1 MHLSARLGWIASG
14 VNSRE
19 SLIKRQYT
27 MDKKQQ
33 EQLRK
38 GLVFGGLGLLCALSL
53 WFIFAPSDKDKG
65 AEQEG
70 LNKDIPE
77 ATIRQ
82 LTDNKLKS
90 YELSDKSA
98 SESETQAEIGRLSDY
113 FVEEPAS
120 LDAQGQSSS
129 TKIEG
134 SLQRYEENK
143 RLLSSFYAT
152 DPNAEERE
160 ALRAENEDLR
170 EALRKKESEEDDE
183 EEKQLRLMERSYQMA
198 SKYLPKGGELPAKA
212 FLRAEE
218 RTIVE
223 PEAESALQ
231 EPRMEVLAEPKHMVS
246 SLAQPMADSTF
257 IQEYG
262 SRERHLGFH
271 SALAQPSSIQRNT
284 LPVVVDHTT
293 TLREGNY
300 VALRLLESAHIGEL
314 RIPRQSLLIAQAKLG
329 GNRLHLLVKS
339 IEIGGRIIPVKLSAY
354 DLDGQEGIYIPGAE
368 QVSALKEVGAN
379 IGGSVGTSF
388 TFASSAKDQII
399 SEAAR
404 GVMQGAS
411 QLLQK
416 KLRTLQVTLKGG
428 YRLFLVSSK

>member
-1 MHLSARLGWIASG
+1 
-14 VNSRE
+14 
-19 SLIKRQYT
+19 

-113 FVEEPAS
+113 FAEEPAS

-170 EALRKKESEEDDE
+170 EALRKKESEADDE

-218 RTIVE
+218 RPIVE
-223 PEAESALQ
+223 PDAESTPQ
-231 EPRMEVLAEPKHMVS
+231 GPRMEVLAETKHLIS

-271 SALAQPSSIQRNT
+271 SALAQPSSTQRNT

-293 TLREGNY
+293 ALREGDY
-300 VALRLLESAHIGEL
+300 VALRLLEPACIGEL

-339 IEIGGRIIPVKLSAY
+339 LEIGGRIIPVKLSAY
-354 DLDGQEGIYIPGAE
+354 DLDGQEGIYILGAE
-368 QVSALKEVGAN
+368 QISALKEVGAN

>member
-1 MHLSARLGWIASG
+1 
-14 VNSRE
+14 
-19 SLIKRQYT
+19 

-77 ATIRQ
+77 ATVRQ

-113 FVEEPAS
+113 FAEEPTS
-120 LDAQGQSSS
+120 LDAQGQPSS

-152 DPNAEERE
+152 DPNGEERD
-160 ALRAENEDLR
+160 ALRAENENLR
-170 EALRKKESEEDDE
+170 EALRKKESEADDE

-257 IQEYG
+257 MQEYG
-262 SRERHLGFH
+262 SKERHLGFH
-271 SALAQPSSIQRNT
+271 SALAQPSSVQRNT

-293 TLREGNY
+293 ILREGDY
-300 VALRLLESAHIGEL
+300 VALRLLESVHIGEL

-329 GNRLHLLVKS
+329 GNRLHLLAKS
-339 IEIGGRIIPVKLSAY
+339 LEIGGRIIPVKLSAY

-368 QVSALKEVGAN
+368 QVSALKEMGAN

>member
-1 MHLSARLGWIASG
+1 
-14 VNSRE
+14 
-19 SLIKRQYT
+19 

-53 WFIFAPSDKDKG
+53 WFIFAPSDKDKA

-77 ATIRQ
+77 ATVRQ

-90 YELSDKSA
+90 YELGDKSA

-113 FVEEPAS
+113 FTEEPAS
-120 LDAQGQSSS
+120 LEAQGQSSS

-143 RLLSSFYAT
+143 RLLSSFYTT
-152 DPNAEERE
+152 DPNAEERD
-160 ALRAENEDLR
+160 ALRAENEGLR

-218 RTIVE
+218 RPIVE
-223 PEAESALQ
+223 PDAESTPQ
-231 EPRMEVLAEPKHMVS
+231 EPRMEVLADPKHMVS
-246 SLAQPMADSTF
+246 SLALPMADSTF
-257 IQEYG
+257 MQEYG
-262 SRERHLGFH
+262 SKERHLGFH
-271 SALAQPSSIQRNT
+271 SALAQPSSVQRNT

-339 IEIGGRIIPVKLSAY
+339 LEIGGRIIPVKLSAY

>member
-1 MHLSARLGWIASG
+1 
-14 VNSRE
+14 
-19 SLIKRQYT
+19 

-33 EQLRK
+33 ERLRK
-38 GLVFGGLGLLCALSL
+38 ALVFGGLGLLCALSL
-53 WFIFAPSDKDKG
+53 WFIFAPSDKDKA

-77 ATIRQ
+77 ATVRQ

-90 YELSDKSA
+90 YELGDKSA

-113 FVEEPAS
+113 FAEEPTS
-120 LDAQGQSSS
+120 IDAQGQPSS

-152 DPNAEERE
+152 DPNAEERD
-160 ALRAENEDLR
+160 ALRAENEGLR
-170 EALRKKESEEDDE
+170 EALRKKESEADDD

-218 RTIVE
+218 RTLVE
-223 PEAESALQ
+223 PEAGSALQ

-257 IQEYG
+257 MQEYG
-262 SRERHLGFH
+262 SKERHLGFH
-271 SALAQPSSIQRNT
+271 SALAQPSSFQRNT

-314 RIPRQSLLIAQAKLG
+314 RIPQQSLLIAQAKLG

-339 IEIGGRIIPVKLSAY
+339 LEIGGRIIPVKLSAY

-368 QVSALKEVGAN
+368 QVFALKEVGAN

-388 TFASSAKDQII
+388 TFASSAKDHII

>member
-1 MHLSARLGWIASG
+1 
-14 VNSRE
+14 
-19 SLIKRQYT
+19 

-53 WFIFAPSDKDKG
+53 WFIFAPSDKDKA

-77 ATIRQ
+77 ATVRQ

-113 FVEEPAS
+113 FAEEPTS
-120 LDAQGQSSS
+120 LDAQGQPSS

-152 DPNAEERE
+152 DPNGEERD

-170 EALRKKESEEDDE
+170 EALRKKESESDDE

-257 IQEYG
+257 MQEYG
-262 SRERHLGFH
+262 SKERHLGFH
-271 SALAQPSSIQRNT
+271 SALAQPSSVQRNT

-339 IEIGGRIIPVKLSAY
+339 LEIGGRIIPVKLSAY

-368 QVSALKEVGAN
+368 QVSALKEMGAN

>member
-1 MHLSARLGWIASG
+1 
-14 VNSRE
+14 
-19 SLIKRQYT
+19 

-38 GLVFGGLGLLCALSL
+38 ALVFGGLGLLCALSL
-53 WFIFAPSDKDKG
+53 WFIFAPSDKDKA

-77 ATIRQ
+77 ATVRQ

-90 YELSDKSA
+90 YELGDKSA

-113 FVEEPAS
+113 FAEEPTT
-120 LDAQGQSSS
+120 LDAQGQPSS

-152 DPNAEERE
+152 DPNAEERD

-170 EALRKKESEEDDE
+170 EALRKKEGEADDE

-262 SRERHLGFH
+262 SKERHLGFH

-293 TLREGNY
+293 ILREGDY

-329 GNRLHLLVKS
+329 GNRLQLLVKS

-354 DLDGQEGIYIPGAE
+354 DLDGQEGMYIPGAE

>member
-1 MHLSARLGWIASG
+1 
-14 VNSRE
+14 
-19 SLIKRQYT
+19 

-53 WFIFAPSDKDKG
+53 WFIFAPSDKDKD

-113 FVEEPAS
+113 FAEEPAS

-170 EALRKKESEEDDE
+170 EALRKKESEADDE

-218 RTIVE
+218 RPIVE
-223 PEAESALQ
+223 PDAESTPQ
-231 EPRMEVLAEPKHMVS
+231 GPRMEVLAETKHLIS
-246 SLAQPMADSTF
+246 SLAQPMADSSF

-262 SRERHLGFH
+262 STERHLGFH
-271 SALAQPSSIQRNT
+271 SALAQPSSTQRNT

-293 TLREGNY
+293 ALREGDY
-300 VALRLLESAHIGEL
+300 VALRLLEPARIGEL

-329 GNRLHLLVKS
+329 GNRLQLLVKS
-339 IEIGGRIIPVKLSAY
+339 MEIGGRIIPVKLSAY

-404 GVMQGAS
+404 GVMQGVS

-428 YRLFLVSSK
+428 YRLFLVPSK

>member
-1 MHLSARLGWIASG
+1 
-14 VNSRE
+14 
-19 SLIKRQYT
+19 

-38 GLVFGGLGLLCALSL
+38 ALVFGGLGLICALSL
-53 WFIFAPSDKDKG
+53 WFIFAPSDKDKA

-77 ATIRQ
+77 ATVRQ

-90 YELSDKSA
+90 YELGDKSA

-113 FVEEPAS
+113 FAEEPTS
-120 LDAQGQSSS
+120 LDAQGQPSS

-152 DPNAEERE
+152 DPNAEERD

-170 EALRKKESEEDDE
+170 EALRKKEGEADDE

-262 SRERHLGFH
+262 SKERHLGFH
-271 SALAQPSSIQRNT
+271 SALAQPSSAQRNT

-293 TLREGNY
+293 ALREGDY

-339 IEIGGRIIPVKLSAY
+339 LEIGGRIIPVKLSAY

>member
-1 MHLSARLGWIASG
+1 
-14 VNSRE
+14 
-19 SLIKRQYT
+19 

-38 GLVFGGLGLLCALSL
+38 GLVFGGLGLICALSL
-53 WFIFAPSDKDKG
+53 WFIFAPSDKDKA

-77 ATIRQ
+77 ATVRQ

-90 YELSDKSA
+90 YELGDKSA

-113 FVEEPAS
+113 FTEEPAS
-120 LDAQGQSSS
+120 LEAQGQSSS

-152 DPNAEERE
+152 DPNAEERD
-160 ALRAENEDLR
+160 ALRAENEGLR

-218 RTIVE
+218 RPIVE
-223 PEAESALQ
+223 LDAESALQ

-257 IQEYG
+257 MQEYG
-262 SRERHLGFH
+262 SKERHLGFH
-271 SALAQPSSIQRNT
+271 AALAQHSSVQRNT

-293 TLREGNY
+293 ILREGDY
-300 VALRLLESAHIGEL
+300 VALRLLESVHIGEL

-339 IEIGGRIIPVKLSAY
+339 LEIGGRIIPVKLSAY

-368 QVSALKEVGAN
+368 QVSALKEMGAN

>member
-1 MHLSARLGWIASG
+1 
-14 VNSRE
+14 
-19 SLIKRQYT
+19 

-38 GLVFGGLGLLCALSL
+38 ALVFGGLGLICALSL
-53 WFIFAPSDKDKG
+53 WFIFAPSDKDKA

-77 ATIRQ
+77 ATVRQ

-90 YELSDKSA
+90 YELGDKSA

-113 FVEEPAS
+113 FAEEPTS
-120 LDAQGQSSS
+120 LDAQGQPSS

-152 DPNAEERE
+152 DPNAEERD

-218 RTIVE
+218 RTIVD

-271 SALAQPSSIQRNT
+271 SALAQPSSVQPNT

-293 TLREGNY
+293 ILREGDY

-428 YRLFLVSSK
+428 YRLF

>member
-1 MHLSARLGWIASG
+1 
-14 VNSRE
+14 
-19 SLIKRQYT
+19 

-70 LNKDIPE
+70 INKDIPE
-77 ATIRQ
+77 ATVRQ

-113 FVEEPAS
+113 FAEEPTS
-120 LDAQGQSSS
+120 LDAQGQPSS

-152 DPNAEERE
+152 DPNAEERD

-170 EALRKKESEEDDE
+170 EALRKKESEADDE

-218 RTIVE
+218 RPIVE
-223 PEAESALQ
+223 PDAESTPQ
-231 EPRMEVLAEPKHMVS
+231 EPRMEVLADPKHLVS

-257 IQEYG
+257 MQEYG
-262 SRERHLGFH
+262 SRVRHLGFH
-271 SALAQPSSIQRNT
+271 SALTQTSSIQRNT

-293 TLREGNY
+293 ALREGDY
-300 VALRLLESAHIGEL
+300 VALRLLESARIGEL

-329 GNRLHLLVKS
+329 GNRLQLLVKS
-339 IEIGGRIIPVKLSAY
+339 MEIGGRIIPVKLSAY

-416 KLRTLQVTLKGG
+416 KLRTVQVTLKGG

>member
-1 MHLSARLGWIASG
+1 
-14 VNSRE
+14 
-19 SLIKRQYT
+19 

-38 GLVFGGLGLLCALSL
+38 ALVFGGLGLLCALSL
-53 WFIFAPSDKDKG
+53 WFIFAPSDKDKA

-77 ATIRQ
+77 ATVRQ

-90 YELSDKSA
+90 YELGDKSA

-113 FVEEPAS
+113 FAEEPTS
-120 LDAQGQSSS
+120 LDAQGQPSS

-152 DPNAEERE
+152 DPNAEERD

-170 EALRKKESEEDDE
+170 EALRKKEGEADDE

-339 IEIGGRIIPVKLSAY
+339 IESGGRIIPVKLSAY

-428 YRLFLVSSK
+428 YRIFLVSSK

>member
-1 MHLSARLGWIASG
+1 
-14 VNSRE
+14 
-19 SLIKRQYT
+19 

-38 GLVFGGLGLLCALSL
+38 GLVFGGLGLICALSL
-53 WFIFAPSDKDKG
+53 WFIFAPSDKDKA

-77 ATIRQ
+77 ATVRQ

-90 YELSDKSA
+90 YELGDKSA

-113 FVEEPAS
+113 FAEDPTS
-120 LDAQGQSSS
+120 LDAQGQPSS

-152 DPNAEERE
+152 DPNAAERD

-218 RTIVE
+218 RPIVE
-223 PEAESALQ
+223 PEAESTPQ
-231 EPRMEVLAEPKHMVS
+231 EPRMEVLAEQKHMVS

-257 IQEYG
+257 MQEYG
-262 SRERHLGFH
+262 SKERHIGFH

-293 TLREGNY
+293 ILREGDY
-300 VALRLLESAHIGEL
+300 VALRLLESVHIGEL

-339 IEIGGRIIPVKLSAY
+339 LEIGGRIIPVKLSAY

>member
-1 MHLSARLGWIASG
+1 
-14 VNSRE
+14 
-19 SLIKRQYT
+19 

-38 GLVFGGLGLLCALSL
+38 GLVFGGLWLICALSL
-53 WFIFAPSDKDKG
+53 WFIFAPSDKDKA

-77 ATIRQ
+77 ATVRQ

-90 YELSDKSA
+90 YELGDKSA
-98 SESETQAEIGRLSDY
+98 SESETQAEIGHLSDY
-113 FVEEPAS
+113 FAEEPAS

-152 DPNAEERE
+152 DPNAEERD

-231 EPRMEVLAEPKHMVS
+231 EPRMEVLAEQKHMVS

-257 IQEYG
+257 MQEYG
-262 SRERHLGFH
+262 SKERHIGFH

-293 TLREGNY
+293 ILREGDY
-300 VALRLLESAHIGEL
+300 VALRLLESVHIGEL

-339 IEIGGRIIPVKLSAY
+339 LEIGGRIIPVKLSAY

>member
-1 MHLSARLGWIASG
+1 
-14 VNSRE
+14 
-19 SLIKRQYT
+19 

-53 WFIFAPSDKDKG
+53 WFIFAPSDKDK
-65 AEQEG
+65 AAVQEG

-77 ATIRQ
+77 ATVRQ

-113 FVEEPAS
+113 FAEEPTS
-120 LDAQGQSSS
+120 LDAQGQPSS

-152 DPNAEERE
+152 DPNAEERD

-170 EALRKKESEEDDE
+170 EALRKKESEADDE

-218 RTIVE
+218 RPIVE
-223 PEAESALQ
+223 PDAESTPQ
-231 EPRMEVLAEPKHMVS
+231 EPRMEVFAEPKHMVS

-262 SRERHLGFH
+262 SKERHLGFH

-293 TLREGNY
+293 ALREGDY
-300 VALRLLESAHIGEL
+300 VALRLLESARIGEL
-314 RIPRQSLLIAQAKLG
+314 HIPRQSLLIAQAKLG
-329 GNRLHLLVKS
+329 GNRLQLLVKS
-339 IEIGGRIIPVKLSAY
+339 LEIGGRIIPVKLSAY

>member
-1 MHLSARLGWIASG
+1 
-14 VNSRE
+14 
-19 SLIKRQYT
+19 

-38 GLVFGGLGLLCALSL
+38 GLVFGGLGLICALSL
-53 WFIFAPSDKDKG
+53 WFIFAPSDKDKA

-77 ATIRQ
+77 ATVRQ

-90 YELSDKSA
+90 YELGDKSA

-113 FVEEPAS
+113 FAEEPTS
-120 LDAQGQSSS
+120 LDAQGQPSSM
-129 TKIEG
+129 KIEG

-152 DPNAEERE
+152 DPNAEERD

-170 EALRKKESEEDDE
+170 EALRKKESEADDE

-218 RTIVE
+218 RPIVE
-223 PEAESALQ
+223 PDAESALQ

-257 IQEYG
+257 MQEYG
-262 SRERHLGFH
+262 SKERHLGFH
-271 SALAQPSSIQRNT
+271 SALAQSSSVQRNT

-339 IEIGGRIIPVKLSAY
+339 LEIGGRIIPVKLTAY

-416 KLRTLQVTLKGG
+416 KLRALQVTLKGG

>member
-1 MHLSARLGWIASG
+1 
-14 VNSRE
+14 
-19 SLIKRQYT
+19 

-38 GLVFGGLGLLCALSL
+38 ALVFGGLGLLCALSL
-53 WFIFAPSDKDKG
+53 WFIFAPSDKDKA

-77 ATIRQ
+77 ATVRQ

-90 YELSDKSA
+90 YELGDKSA

-113 FVEEPAS
+113 FAEEPTS
-120 LDAQGQSSS
+120 LDAQGQPSS

-152 DPNAEERE
+152 DPNAEERD

-170 EALRKKESEEDDE
+170 EALRKKEGEADDE

-262 SRERHLGFH
+262 SRGRHLGFH

-404 GVMQGAS
+404 GVMQGAG

-428 YRLFLVSSK
+428 YRLFLVPSK

>member
-1 MHLSARLGWIASG
+1 
-14 VNSRE
+14 
-19 SLIKRQYT
+19 

-38 GLVFGGLGLLCALSL
+38 GLVFGGLGLICALSL
-53 WFIFAPSDKDKG
+53 WFIFAPSDKDKA

-77 ATIRQ
+77 ATVRQ

-90 YELSDKSA
+90 YELGDKSA

-113 FVEEPAS
+113 FAEEPTS
-120 LDAQGQSSS
+120 LDAQGQPSS

-152 DPNAEERE
+152 DPNAEERD

-257 IQEYG
+257 MQEYG
-262 SRERHLGFH
+262 SKERHLGFH
-271 SALAQPSSIQRNT
+271 SALAQPSSVQRNT

-300 VALRLLESAHIGEL
+300 VALRLLESSHIGEL

-339 IEIGGRIIPVKLSAY
+339 LEIGGRIIPVKLSAY

>member
-1 MHLSARLGWIASG
+1 
-14 VNSRE
+14 
-19 SLIKRQYT
+19 

-53 WFIFAPSDKDKG
+53 WFIFAPSDKDKA

-77 ATIRQ
+77 ATVRQ

-90 YELSDKSA
+90 YELGDKSA

-113 FVEEPAS
+113 FAEEPTS
-120 LDAQGQSSS
+120 LDAQGQPSS

-152 DPNAEERE
+152 DPNAEERD
-160 ALRAENEDLR
+160 ALRAENEGLR
-170 EALRKKESEEDDE
+170 EALRKKESEADDE

-218 RTIVE
+218 RPIVE
-223 PEAESALQ
+223 PEAESTLQ

-262 SRERHLGFH
+262 SKERHLGFH
-271 SALAQPSSIQRNT
+271 SALAQTSSVERNT
-284 LPVVVDHTT
+284 LPVVVDHTMI
-293 TLREGNY
+293 LREGDY

-339 IEIGGRIIPVKLSAY
+339 LEIGGRIIPVKLSTY

>member
-1 MHLSARLGWIASG
+1 
-14 VNSRE
+14 
-19 SLIKRQYT
+19 

-38 GLVFGGLGLLCALSL
+38 ALVFGGLGLICALSL
-53 WFIFAPSDKDKG
+53 WFIFAPLDKDKA

-77 ATIRQ
+77 ATVRQ

-90 YELSDKSA
+90 YELGDKSA

-113 FVEEPAS
+113 FAEEPAS

-152 DPNAEERE
+152 DPNAEERD

-231 EPRMEVLAEPKHMVS
+231 EPRMEVLAVPKHMVS

-257 IQEYG
+257 MQEYG
-262 SRERHLGFH
+262 SKERHLGFH
-271 SALAQPSSIQRNT
+271 AALAQPSSVQRNT

-293 TLREGNY
+293 ILREGDY
-300 VALRLLESAHIGEL
+300 VALRLLESVHIGEL

-339 IEIGGRIIPVKLSAY
+339 LEIGGRIIPVKLSAY

-368 QVSALKEVGAN
+368 QVSALKEMGAN

>member
-1 MHLSARLGWIASG
+1 
-14 VNSRE
+14 
-19 SLIKRQYT
+19 

-38 GLVFGGLGLLCALSL
+38 ALVFGGLGLLCALSL
-53 WFIFAPSDKDKG
+53 WFIFAPSDKDKA

-77 ATIRQ
+77 ATVRQ

-113 FVEEPAS
+113 FAEEPAS
-120 LDAQGQSSS
+120 LDAQGRPSS

-152 DPNAEERE
+152 DPNAEERD

-170 EALRKKESEEDDE
+170 EALRKKESEADDE

-218 RTIVE
+218 RPIVE

-257 IQEYG
+257 MQEYG
-262 SRERHLGFH
+262 SKERHLGFH
-271 SALAQPSSIQRNT
+271 SALAQPSSVQRNT

-293 TLREGNY
+293 TLREGDY
-300 VALRLLESAHIGEL
+300 VALRLLESVHIGEL

-339 IEIGGRIIPVKLSAY
+339 LEIGGRIIPVKLSAY

>member
-1 MHLSARLGWIASG
+1 
-14 VNSRE
+14 
-19 SLIKRQYT
+19 

-38 GLVFGGLGLLCALSL
+38 ALVFGGLGLLCALSL
-53 WFIFAPSDKDKG
+53 WFIFAPSDKDKA

-77 ATIRQ
+77 ATVRQ

-90 YELSDKSA
+90 YELGDKSA

-113 FVEEPAS
+113 FAEEPTS
-120 LDAQGQSSS
+120 LDAQGQPSS

-152 DPNAEERE
+152 DPNAEERD

-170 EALRKKESEEDDE
+170 EALRKKEGEADDE

-231 EPRMEVLAEPKHMVS
+231 EPRMELLAEPKHLVS
-246 SLAQPMADSTF
+246 SLAQPMADSSF

-271 SALAQPSSIQRNT
+271 SALAQPSSNQRNT

-293 TLREGNY
+293 ALREGDY
-300 VALRLLESAHIGEL
+300 VALRLLEPARIGEL

-329 GNRLHLLVKS
+329 GNRLQLLVKS
-339 IEIGGRIIPVKLSAY
+339 MEIGGRIIPVKLSAY

-428 YRLFLVSSK
+428 YRLFLVPSK

>member
-1 MHLSARLGWIASG
+1 
-14 VNSRE
+14 
-19 SLIKRQYT
+19 

-38 GLVFGGLGLLCALSL
+38 ALVFSGLGLICALSL
-53 WFIFAPSDKDKG
+53 WFIFAPSDKDK
-65 AEQEG
+65 AEEQEG

-77 ATIRQ
+77 ATVRQ

-90 YELSDKSA
+90 YELGDKSA

-113 FVEEPAS
+113 FAEEPTS
-120 LDAQGQSSS
+120 IDAQGQPSS

-152 DPNAEERE
+152 DPNAEERD

-218 RTIVE
+218 RTIVD

-257 IQEYG
+257 MQEYG
-262 SRERHLGFH
+262 SKERHLGFH
-271 SALAQPSSIQRNT
+271 AALAQHSSVQRNT

-293 TLREGNY
+293 ILREGDY
-300 VALRLLESAHIGEL
+300 VALRLLESVHIGEL
-314 RIPRQSLLIAQAKLG
+314 RIPRQSLLIAQAKFG

-339 IEIGGRIIPVKLSAY
+339 LEIGGRIIPVKLSAY

-368 QVSALKEVGAN
+368 QVSALKEMGAN

>member
-1 MHLSARLGWIASG
+1 
-14 VNSRE
+14 
-19 SLIKRQYT
+19 
-27 MDKKQQ
+27 MDKEQQ

-53 WFIFAPSDKDKG
+53 WFIFAPSDKDKA

-77 ATIRQ
+77 ATVRQ

-90 YELSDKSA
+90 YELGDKSA
-98 SESETQAEIGRLSDY
+98 LESERQAEIGRLSDY
-113 FVEEPAS
+113 FAEEPTT
-120 LDAQGQSSS
+120 LDAQGQPSS

-143 RLLSSFYAT
+143 RLLSSFYTT

-223 PEAESALQ
+223 PDAESTPE

-257 IQEYG
+257 MQEYG
-262 SRERHLGFH
+262 SKERHIGFH
-271 SALAQPSSIQRNT
+271 SALAQPSSVQRNT
-284 LPVVVDHTT
+284 LSVVVDHTM
-293 TLREGNY
+293 TLREGDY

-329 GNRLHLLVKS
+329 GIACSSSLRAS
-339 IEIGGRIIPVKLSAY
+339 R
-354 DLDGQEGIYIPGAE
+354 
-368 QVSALKEVGAN
+368 
-379 IGGSVGTSF
+379 SVGGLSP
-388 TFASSAKDQII
+388 SSSRPMILMGRRGSI
-399 SEAAR
+399 SR
-404 GVMQGAS
+404 GQS
-411 QLLQK
+411 RSLP
-416 KLRTLQVTLKGG
+416 
-428 YRLFLVSSK
+428 

>member
-1 MHLSARLGWIASG
+1 
-14 VNSRE
+14 
-19 SLIKRQYT
+19 

-38 GLVFGGLGLLCALSL
+38 GLVFGGLGLICALSL
-53 WFIFAPSDKDKG
+53 WFIFAPSDKDKA

-77 ATIRQ
+77 ATVRQ

-90 YELSDKSA
+90 YELGDKSA

-113 FVEEPAS
+113 FAEEPTS

-152 DPNAEERE
+152 DPNAEERD
-160 ALRAENEDLR
+160 ALRAENEGLR
-170 EALRKKESEEDDE
+170 EALRKKESEADDE

-218 RTIVE
+218 RPIVE
-223 PEAESALQ
+223 PDAESTPQ
-231 EPRMEVLAEPKHMVS
+231 EPRMEVFAEPKHMVS

-262 SRERHLGFH
+262 SKERHLGFH
-271 SALAQPSSIQRNT
+271 SALAQSSSIQRNT

-339 IEIGGRIIPVKLSAY
+339 LEIGGRIIPVKLSAY

-368 QVSALKEVGAN
+368 RVSALKQVGAN

>member
-1 MHLSARLGWIASG
+1 
-14 VNSRE
+14 
-19 SLIKRQYT
+19 

-38 GLVFGGLGLLCALSL
+38 GLVFGGLGLICALSL
-53 WFIFAPSDKDKG
+53 WFIFAPSEKDKA

-77 ATIRQ
+77 ATVRQ

-90 YELSDKSA
+90 YELGDKSA

-113 FVEEPAS
+113 FAEEPTS

-143 RLLSSFYAT
+143 RLLSSFYT
-152 DPNAEERE
+152 SDPNTEERD

-170 EALRKKESEEDDE
+170 EALRKKESEADDE

-198 SKYLPKGGELPAKA
+198 SKYLPKGGEIPAKA

-218 RTIVE
+218 RPIVE
-223 PEAESALQ
+223 PDAESTPQ
-231 EPRMEVLAEPKHMVS
+231 EPRMEVLADPKHLVS

-257 IQEYG
+257 MQEYG
-262 SRERHLGFH
+262 SKVRHLGFH
-271 SALAQPSSIQRNT
+271 SALAQTSSIQRNT

-293 TLREGNY
+293 ALREGDY
-300 VALRLLESAHIGEL
+300 VALRLLESARIGEL

-329 GNRLHLLVKS
+329 GNRLQLLVKS
-339 IEIGGRIIPVKLSAY
+339 MEIGGRIIPVKLSAY

-428 YRLFLVSSK
+428 YRLFLVPSK

>member
-1 MHLSARLGWIASG
+1 M
-14 VNSRE
+14 
-19 SLIKRQYT
+19 
-27 MDKKQQ
+27 
-33 EQLRK
+33 
-38 GLVFGGLGLLCALSL
+38 
-53 WFIFAPSDKDKG
+53 
-65 AEQEG
+65 
-70 LNKDIPE
+70 
-77 ATIRQ
+77 
-82 LTDNKLKS
+82 
-90 YELSDKSA
+90 
-98 SESETQAEIGRLSDY
+98 RLSFPDRGFRQIRLY
-113 FVEEPAS
+113 TLLFA
-120 LDAQGQSSS
+120 
-129 TKIEG
+129 
-134 SLQRYEENK
+134 
-143 RLLSSFYAT
+143 LLS
-152 DPNAEERE
+152 
-160 ALRAENEDLR
+160 
-170 EALRKKESEEDDE
+170 
-183 EEKQLRLMERSYQMA
+183 
-198 SKYLPKGGELPAKA
+198 AKA

-218 RTIVE
+218 RPIVE

-231 EPRMEVLAEPKHMVS
+231 EPRMELLAEPKHMVS

-271 SALAQPSSIQRNT
+271 SALAQPSSVQRNT

-293 TLREGNY
+293 ALREGDY
-300 VALRLLESAHIGEL
+300 VALRLLESARIGEL

-329 GNRLHLLVKS
+329 GNRLQLLVKS

-368 QVSALKEVGAN
+368 PVSALKEMGAN

-416 KLRTLQVTLKGG
+416 KLRMLQVTLKGG

>member
-1 MHLSARLGWIASG
+1 
-14 VNSRE
+14 
-19 SLIKRQYT
+19 

-38 GLVFGGLGLLCALSL
+38 ALVFGGLGLLCALSL
-53 WFIFAPSDKDKG
+53 WFIFAPSDKDKA

-77 ATIRQ
+77 ATVRQ

-113 FVEEPAS
+113 FTEEPAS
-120 LDAQGQSSS
+120 LEAQGQSSS

-152 DPNAEERE
+152 DPNAEERD
-160 ALRAENEDLR
+160 ALRAENEGLR

-257 IQEYG
+257 MQEYG
-262 SRERHLGFH
+262 SKERHLGFH
-271 SALAQPSSIQRNT
+271 SALAQPSSVQRNT

-339 IEIGGRIIPVKLSAY
+339 LEIGGRIIPVKLSAY
-354 DLDGQEGIYIPGAE
+354 DLDGQEGIYIPGVE

>member
-1 MHLSARLGWIASG
+1 
-14 VNSRE
+14 
-19 SLIKRQYT
+19 

-38 GLVFGGLGLLCALSL
+38 ALVFGGLGLICALSL
-53 WFIFAPSDKDKG
+53 WFIFAPSDKDKA

-77 ATIRQ
+77 ATVRQ

-90 YELSDKSA
+90 YELGDKSA

-113 FVEEPAS
+113 FAEEPTS
-120 LDAQGQSSS
+120 LDAQGQPSS

-152 DPNAEERE
+152 DPNAEERD

-218 RTIVE
+218 RTIVD

-271 SALAQPSSIQRNT
+271 SALAQPSSVQPNT

-293 TLREGNY
+293 ILREGDY

>member
-1 MHLSARLGWIASG
+1 
-14 VNSRE
+14 
-19 SLIKRQYT
+19 

-38 GLVFGGLGLLCALSL
+38 ALVFGGLGLLCALSL
-53 WFIFAPSDKDKG
+53 WFIFAPSDKDKA

-77 ATIRQ
+77 ATVRQ

-90 YELSDKSA
+90 YELGDKSA

-113 FVEEPAS
+113 FTEEPAS
-120 LDAQGQSSS
+120 LEAQGQSSS

-152 DPNAEERE
+152 DPNAEERD
-160 ALRAENEDLR
+160 ALRAENEGLR

-257 IQEYG
+257 MQEYG
-262 SRERHLGFH
+262 SKERHLGFH
-271 SALAQPSSIQRNT
+271 SALAQPSSVQRNT

-314 RIPRQSLLIAQAKLG
+314 RIPRQSLLIALAKLG

-339 IEIGGRIIPVKLSAY
+339 LEIGGRIIPVKLSAY
-354 DLDGQEGIYIPGAE
+354 DLDGQEGIYIPGVE

>member
-1 MHLSARLGWIASG
+1 
-14 VNSRE
+14 
-19 SLIKRQYT
+19 

-38 GLVFGGLGLLCALSL
+38 VLVFGGLGLICALSL
-53 WFIFAPSDKDKG
+53 WFIFAPSDKDKA

-77 ATIRQ
+77 ATVRQ

-90 YELSDKSA
+90 YELGDKSA

-113 FVEEPAS
+113 FAEEPTS
-120 LDAQGQSSS
+120 LDAQGQPSS

-160 ALRAENEDLR
+160 ALRAENEGLR

-218 RTIVE
+218 RPIVE
-223 PEAESALQ
+223 PEAESTPQ
-231 EPRMEVLAEPKHMVS
+231 EPRMEVLAEQKHMVS

-257 IQEYG
+257 MQEYG
-262 SRERHLGFH
+262 SKERHLGFH
-271 SALAQPSSIQRNT
+271 SALAQPSSVQRNT
-284 LPVVVDHTT
+284 LLVVVDHTT
-293 TLREGNY
+293 ILREGDY
-300 VALRLLESAHIGEL
+300 VALRLLESVHIGEL

-339 IEIGGRIIPVKLSAY
+339 LEIGGRIIPVKLSAY

>member
-1 MHLSARLGWIASG
+1 
-14 VNSRE
+14 
-19 SLIKRQYT
+19 

-38 GLVFGGLGLLCALSL
+38 GLVFGGLGLICALSL
-53 WFIFAPSDKDKG
+53 WFIFAPSDKDKA

-77 ATIRQ
+77 ATVRQ

-90 YELSDKSA
+90 YELGDKSA

-113 FVEEPAS
+113 FAEEPTS
-120 LDAQGQSSS
+120 LDAQGQPSS

-152 DPNAEERE
+152 DPNAEERD

-218 RTIVE
+218 RPIVE
-223 PEAESALQ
+223 PDAESALQ

-262 SRERHLGFH
+262 SKERHLGFH
-271 SALAQPSSIQRNT
+271 SALAQPSSVQRNT

-339 IEIGGRIIPVKLSAY
+339 LEIGGRIIPVKLSAY

>member
-1 MHLSARLGWIASG
+1 
-14 VNSRE
+14 
-19 SLIKRQYT
+19 

-38 GLVFGGLGLLCALSL
+38 GLVFGGLGLICALSL
-53 WFIFAPSDKDKG
+53 WFIFAPSDKDKA

-77 ATIRQ
+77 ATVRQ

-90 YELSDKSA
+90 YELGDKSA

-113 FVEEPAS
+113 FAEEPTS
-120 LDAQGQSSS
+120 LDAQGQPSSM
-129 TKIEG
+129 KIEG

-152 DPNAEERE
+152 DPNAEERD

-170 EALRKKESEEDDE
+170 EALRKKESEADDE

-218 RTIVE
+218 RPIVE
-223 PEAESALQ
+223 PDAESALQ

-257 IQEYG
+257 MQEYG
-262 SRERHLGFH
+262 SKERHLGFH
-271 SALAQPSSIQRNT
+271 SALAQSSSVQRNT

-339 IEIGGRIIPVKLSAY
+339 LEIGGRIIPVKLTAY

>member
-1 MHLSARLGWIASG
+1 
-14 VNSRE
+14 
-19 SLIKRQYT
+19 

-53 WFIFAPSDKDKG
+53 WFIFAPSDKDKD

-113 FVEEPAS
+113 FAEEPAS

-170 EALRKKESEEDDE
+170 EALRKKESEADDE

-218 RTIVE
+218 RPIVE
-223 PEAESALQ
+223 PDAESTPQ
-231 EPRMEVLAEPKHMVS
+231 GPRMEVLAETKHLIS
-246 SLAQPMADSTF
+246 SLAQPMADSSF

-262 SRERHLGFH
+262 STERHLGFH
-271 SALAQPSSIQRNT
+271 SALAQPSSTQRNT

-293 TLREGNY
+293 ALREGDY
-300 VALRLLESAHIGEL
+300 VALRLLEPACIGEL

-339 IEIGGRIIPVKLSAY
+339 LEIGGRIIPVKLSAY

-388 TFASSAKDQII
+388 TVASSAKDQII
-399 SEAAR
+399 SEVAR

>member
-1 MHLSARLGWIASG
+1 
-14 VNSRE
+14 
-19 SLIKRQYT
+19 

-38 GLVFGGLGLLCALSL
+38 ALVFGGLGLICALSL
-53 WFIFAPSDKDKG
+53 WFIFAPSDKDKA

-77 ATIRQ
+77 ATVRQ

-90 YELSDKSA
+90 YELGDKSA

-113 FVEEPAS
+113 FAEEPAS
-120 LDAQGQSSS
+120 LDAQGQPSS

-152 DPNAEERE
+152 DPNAEERD

-218 RTIVE
+218 RPIVE
-223 PEAESALQ
+223 PEAESTPQ

-246 SLAQPMADSTF
+246 SLAQPIADSTF

-262 SRERHLGFH
+262 SKERHLGFH
-271 SALAQPSSIQRNT
+271 SALAQPSSAQRNT

-293 TLREGNY
+293 ALREGDY

-339 IEIGGRIIPVKLSAY
+339 LEIGGRIIPVKLSAY

>member
-1 MHLSARLGWIASG
+1 
-14 VNSRE
+14 
-19 SLIKRQYT
+19 

-70 LNKDIPE
+70 INKDIPE
-77 ATIRQ
+77 ATVRQ

-98 SESETQAEIGRLSDY
+98 LENETQAEIGRLSDY
-113 FVEEPAS
+113 FAEEPAS
-120 LDAQGQSSS
+120 LEAQGQNSS

-152 DPNAEERE
+152 DPNAEERD

-170 EALRKKESEEDDE
+170 EALRKKENEEDDE

-198 SKYLPKGGELPAKA
+198 SKYLPKGGEIPAKA

-218 RTIVE
+218 RPIVE
-223 PEAESALQ
+223 PEAESTPQ
-231 EPRMEVLAEPKHMVS
+231 EPRMELLAEPKHMVS
-246 SLAQPMADSTF
+246 SLAQTMADSTF

-262 SRERHLGFH
+262 SKERHLGFH
-271 SALAQPSSIQRNT
+271 SALAQPSSVQRNT

-293 TLREGNY
+293 ALREGDY

-329 GNRLHLLVKS
+329 GNRLQLLVKS
-339 IEIGGRIIPVKLSAY
+339 MEIGGRIIPVKLSAY

-428 YRLFLVSSK
+428 YRLFLVPSK

>member
-1 MHLSARLGWIASG
+1 
-14 VNSRE
+14 
-19 SLIKRQYT
+19 

-53 WFIFAPSDKDKG
+53 WFIFAPSDKDKA

-77 ATIRQ
+77 ATVRQ

-90 YELSDKSA
+90 YELGDKSA
-98 SESETQAEIGRLSDY
+98 LEHETQAEIGRLSDY
-113 FVEEPAS
+113 FAEEPTT
-120 LDAQGQSSS
+120 LDAQGQPSS

-152 DPNAEERE
+152 DPNAEERD
-160 ALRAENEDLR
+160 ALRAENEGLR

-218 RTIVE
+218 RPIVE

-262 SRERHLGFH
+262 SKERHLGFH
-271 SALAQPSSIQRNT
+271 SALAQPSSVQRNT

-339 IEIGGRIIPVKLSAY
+339 LEIGGRIIPVKLSAY

>member
-1 MHLSARLGWIASG
+1 
-14 VNSRE
+14 
-19 SLIKRQYT
+19 

-38 GLVFGGLGLLCALSL
+38 GLVFGGLGLICALSL
-53 WFIFAPSDKDKG
+53 WFIFAPSDKDKA

-77 ATIRQ
+77 ATVRQ

-90 YELSDKSA
+90 YELDDKSA

-113 FVEEPAS
+113 FAEEPTS
-120 LDAQGQSSS
+120 LDAQGQPSS

-152 DPNAEERE
+152 DPNAEERD

-218 RTIVE
+218 RPIVE

-246 SLAQPMADSTF
+246 SLAQPMADLTF

-271 SALAQPSSIQRNT
+271 SALAQPSSVQRNT

-300 VALRLLESAHIGEL
+300 VALRLLEPAHIGEL

-339 IEIGGRIIPVKLSAY
+339 LEIGRRIIPVKLSAY

>member
-1 MHLSARLGWIASG
+1 
-14 VNSRE
+14 
-19 SLIKRQYT
+19 

-38 GLVFGGLGLLCALSL
+38 GLVFGGLGLICALSL
-53 WFIFAPSDKDKG
+53 WFIFAPSDKDKA

-77 ATIRQ
+77 ATVRQ

-90 YELSDKSA
+90 YELGDKSA
-98 SESETQAEIGRLSDY
+98 SESETQAEIGHLSDY
-113 FVEEPAS
+113 FAEEPAS

-152 DPNAEERE
+152 DPNAEERD
-160 ALRAENEDLR
+160 ALRAENEGLR

-218 RTIVE
+218 RPIVE
-223 PEAESALQ
+223 PDAESALQ

-257 IQEYG
+257 MQEYG
-262 SRERHLGFH
+262 SKERHLGFH
-271 SALAQPSSIQRNT
+271 SALAQPSSVQRNT

-329 GNRLHLLVKS
+329 ENRLHLLVKS
-339 IEIGGRIIPVKLSAY
+339 LEIGGRIIPVKLSAY